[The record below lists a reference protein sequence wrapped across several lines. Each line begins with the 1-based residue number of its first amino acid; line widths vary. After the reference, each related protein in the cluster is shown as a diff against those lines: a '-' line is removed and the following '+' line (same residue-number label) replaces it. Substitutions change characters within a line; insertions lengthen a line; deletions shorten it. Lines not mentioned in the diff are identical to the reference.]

1 MISLFKRP
9 CEKERYLSLGLFHCA
24 DIILRGAQQESWNQC
39 RICKSDIH
47 FVILYKRGAQM
58 EEKIDRLVLLVEQM
72 QGDISEMKEDIS
84 DLKEDVSGMKRDIS
98 VLQQD
103 QAEMKQDIS
112 TLKQGQIEMKEDISG
127 LKDDVSHLK
136 QDVSDLK
143 QDVSGLKQGQ
153 AEMKQNMACV
163 LEAVNIL
170 QRQEQKHY
178 EELSRRNRELEQ
190 LTYMNTLDIAK
201 LRAAR

>member
-1 MISLFKRP
+1 
-9 CEKERYLSLGLFHCA
+9 
-24 DIILRGAQQESWNQC
+24 
-39 RICKSDIH
+39 
-47 FVILYKRGAQM
+47 M

-72 QGDISEMKEDIS
+72 QGDISEMKQ
-84 DLKEDVSGMKRDIS
+84 DV
-98 VLQQD
+98 
-103 QAEMKQDIS
+103 
-112 TLKQGQIEMKEDISG
+112 SG
-127 LKDDVSHLK
+127 LKDDVSN
-136 QDVSDLK
+136 LK

-170 QRQEQKHY
+170 QQHEQKHY
-178 EELSRRNRELEQ
+178 EELSRRNREIEQ

>member
-1 MISLFKRP
+1 
-9 CEKERYLSLGLFHCA
+9 
-24 DIILRGAQQESWNQC
+24 
-39 RICKSDIH
+39 
-47 FVILYKRGAQM
+47 M

-84 DLKEDVSGMKRDIS
+84 
-98 VLQQD
+98 
-103 QAEMKQDIS
+103 
-112 TLKQGQIEMKEDISG
+112 G
-127 LKDDVSHLK
+127 LKDDVSN
-136 QDVSDLK
+136 LK

-153 AEMKQNMACV
+153 AEMKHMACV

-170 QRQEQKHY
+170 QQHEQKHY
-178 EELSRRNRELEQ
+178 EELSRRNREIEQ